1 MLVEKAQEFPALF
14 LVNERKKDAK
24 GIRIQSLAALIPGFL
39 YRIKHCGVLAPWGE
53 AAWAAF
59 GTFVRNIISN
69 R

>member
-39 YRIKHCGVLAPWGE
+39 YRIKHCGVLAPWGSRL
-53 AAWAAF
+53 
-59 GTFVRNIISN
+59 GSL
-69 R
+69 

>member
-14 LVNERKKDAK
+14 LVNERKKMQREY
-24 GIRIQSLAALIPGFL
+24 GSNHGGLIPGFL
-39 YRIKHCGVLAPWGE
+39 YRIKHCGVLAPWGG

-59 GTFVRNIISN
+59 STFYAIIISN